1 MPYAKMA
8 EVPELRK
15 LWLTDDKGNGR
26 YLLSN
31 NKKSLTLSSWIA
43 QIYTAFCWDAL
54 FAHRDLDEAE
64 RFLQRALALHPSSRT
79 RYLGILGLSGC
90 ARESP
95 NRSLPHWTRQSVDL
109 FDGI

>member
-8 EVPELRK
+8 RVPEPRK
-15 LWLTDDKGNGR
+15 LWSTDDKGNGR

-54 FAHRDLDEAE
+54 FAHRDLDAAE
-64 RFLQRALALHPSSRT
+64 RFLQRALALHPSSRA

-90 ARESP
+90 VRESP
-95 NRSLPHWTRQSVDL
+95 NRSLLPWTRQSADP

>member
-15 LWLTDDKGNGR
+15 LWSTDDKGNGR
-26 YLLSN
+26 YLRSN

-54 FAHRDLDEAE
+54 FIHRNLDEAE
-64 RFLQRALALHPSSRT
+64 RLLQWALALYPSSRA
-79 RYLGILGLSGC
+79 RSLGILGSSGC

-95 NRSLPHWTRQSVDL
+95 NRPLLPWTRPSADP